1 MRQSNDIPPCQRR
14 PVRPGKARPD
24 TGVPGSRRGDVKRWW
39 RTLPLLI
46 VASIAL
52 AAIILPPF
60 LPWSH
65 DAIDWNGLR
74 LPPLREGHLLGT
86 DSIGRDRLA
95 RLLIGTRISLAV
107 AGAAA
112 LVALLIGVAWGAVA
126 GWAGGRVDEAMMRI
140 VDALY
145 ALPFM
150 FVVILLMVVFGRSIL
165 LVFLGI
171 GAVEWLTMARIVRG
185 EVMALKQRPFILA
198 ARAAGAPAHRIL
210 IGHMLPNVAGV
221 VIAYLLLTVPQV
233 VMVESFL
240 SFLGLGVQEP
250 LTSLGILVKEGADE
264 MDIAPFGLILPGCVL
279 VMIIACL
286 TIAGERLRDRFA

>member
-1 MRQSNDIPPCQRR
+1 MTR
-14 PVRPGKARPD
+14 P
-24 TGVPGSRRGDVKRWW
+24 SM
-39 RTLPLLI
+39 PLAL
-46 VASIAL
+46 VALIAL
-52 AAIILPPF
+52 AAVILPAF
-60 LPWSH
+60 LSWNH

-74 LPPLREGHLLGT
+74 LPPMSEGHVLGT

-112 LVALLIGVAWGAVA
+112 LVALVIGVLWGAVA

-140 VDALY
+140 VDGLY

-185 EVMALKQRPFILA
+185 QVMALKQRPFILA

-210 IGHMLPNVAGV
+210 AGHMLPNMAGV

-264 MDIAPFGLILPGCVL
+264 MDIAPLGLILPGGVL
-279 VMIIACL
+279 VTILVCL
-286 TIAGERLRDRFA
+286 TMAGERLRDRFA

>member
-1 MRQSNDIPPCQRR
+1 MM
-14 PVRPGKARPD
+14 
-24 TGVPGSRRGDVKRWW
+24 KRH
-39 RTLPLLI
+39 RAPLFI
-46 VASIAL
+46 VAVIVLAAL
-52 AAIILPPF
+52 ALPPF

-65 DAIDWNGLR
+65 DAIDWTGLR
-74 LPPLREGHLLGT
+74 LPPLSESHVLGT

-95 RLLIGTRISLAV
+95 RLLVGTRISLAV
-107 AGAAA
+107 ALAAA

-126 GWAGGRVDEAMMRI
+126 GWCGGRVDEAMMRV

-185 EVMALKQRPFILA
+185 QVMALKERPFILA
-198 ARAAGAPAHRIL
+198 ARAAGAPPRRIIL
-210 IGHMLPNVAGV
+210 AHMLPNVAGV
-221 VIAYLLLTVPQV
+221 AIAYLLLTVPQV

-250 LTSLGILVKEGADE
+250 LTSLGTLIAEGTDVMEVLPWLLFFPAGFLVALLLALSYIGD
-264 MDIAPFGLILPGCVL
+264 G
-279 VMIIACL
+279 
-286 TIAGERLRDRFA
+286 LRDAFDPKER

>member
-1 MRQSNDIPPCQRR
+1 MNRSTIPII
-14 PVRPGKARPD
+14 
-24 TGVPGSRRGDVKRWW
+24 
-39 RTLPLLI
+39 I
-46 VASIAL
+46 VALIAT
-52 AAIILPPF
+52 AAILLPPF

-65 DAIDWNGLR
+65 DAIDWKGLR
-74 LPPLREGHLLGT
+74 LPPLSEGHWLGT

-95 RLLIGTRISLAV
+95 RLLVGTRVSLAV

-112 LVALLIGVAWGAVA
+112 SVALVIGVTWGGIA
-126 GWAGGRVDEAMMRI
+126 GWVGGRVDEAMMRV

-185 EVMALKQRPFILA
+185 QVMALRQRPFILA

-210 IGHMLPNVAGV
+210 ACHVLPNIAGV
-221 VIAYLLLTVPQV
+221 VIAYLLLTIPQV

-264 MDIAPFGLILPGCVL
+264 MDIAPFGLILPGGVL
-279 VMIIACL
+279 VTILVCL
-286 TIAGERLRDRFA
+286 TLAGERLRDRLA